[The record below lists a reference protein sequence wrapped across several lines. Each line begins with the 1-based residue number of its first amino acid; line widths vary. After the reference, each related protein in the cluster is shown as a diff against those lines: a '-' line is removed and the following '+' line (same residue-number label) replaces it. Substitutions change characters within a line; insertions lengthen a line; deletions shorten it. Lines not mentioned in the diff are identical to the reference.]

1 MTNFDINKIKRANL
15 RRIMEKCDVT
25 PTKLALL
32 IGVKQ
37 PHISSCLNGS
47 RNIGDKTINKICEA
61 LNIDKSEFFSIE
73 SMSVPVPVI
82 VSKPI
87 PVISWVHAGS
97 FVDAVDSW
105 PVGVSGI
112 ADPVQSYVKTGPNA
126 FGLIIDGD
134 SMLPRFMP
142 GDIAI
147 IDPAIRYD
155 NGSVC
160 VVWVNGE
167 VSMKLFWD
175 KENEII
181 LRPMNDKY
189 PDTTIKKDSKVD
201 FRVIGKVVDVRAKL

>member
-1 MTNFDINKIKRANL
+1 MKTKKDHVIWGNVETILTNKKWSLSDLARKMAISPQSLNSIKNSGIGVRSLN
-15 RRIMEKCDVT
+15 
-25 PTKLALL
+25 KLASALDVDEISLL
-32 IGVKQ
+32 QV
-37 PHISSCLNGS
+37 S
-47 RNIGDKTINKICEA
+47 
-61 LNIDKSEFFSIE
+61 
-73 SMSVPVPVI
+73 VPVI

-155 NGSVC
+155 NGSPC
-160 VVWVNGE
+160 VVWINGE
-167 VSMKLFWD
+167 VSLKLFYD
-175 KENEII
+175 SENEIR
-181 LRPMNDKY
+181 LVPTNNKY
-189 PDTTIKKDSKVD
+189 PETIIKKGAAVD
-201 FRVIGKVVDVRAKL
+201 FKVIGKVVDIRARLL